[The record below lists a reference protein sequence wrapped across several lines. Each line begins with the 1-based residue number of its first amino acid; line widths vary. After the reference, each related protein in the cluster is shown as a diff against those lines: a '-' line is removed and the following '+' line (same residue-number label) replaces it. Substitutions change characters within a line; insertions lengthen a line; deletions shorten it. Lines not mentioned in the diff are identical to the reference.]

1 MITGKRTKFS
11 AFGSIK
17 SMDGKAAPAGTI
29 VIAKSETG
37 EEKGLVGE
45 NTEFPGTFRIRGLN
59 PGEIYRIS
67 VEESM

>member
-1 MITGKRTKFS
+1 
-11 AFGSIK
+11 
-17 SMDGKAAPAGTI
+17 MDGKAAPVGTI

-45 NTEFPGTFRIRGLN
+45 NTENPGTFRIRGLN
-59 PGEIYRIS
+59 PGETYRIS